1 MRRLYFERGILVFV
15 EGWVIGVSKLQT
27 ASDRGRM
34 SPRCLTK
41 PRVVTARVMLGLCH
55 RPISPSWIDLYP
67 PSPPMAHPAAPTS
80 LDALNKFKFV
90 RILNED
96 PLTHSITL
104 LGNFPERD
112 GLGDVPAIV
121 RVEKTAL
128 NVNDAPHLFGE
139 RRSIR
144 KVVLEESTD
153 IVRFLTMDSAL
164 LIECCF

>member
-1 MRRLYFERGILVFV
+1 
-15 EGWVIGVSKLQT
+15 
-27 ASDRGRM
+27 M
-34 SPRCLTK
+34 SPNDPVYLLLSVKCLTK
-41 PRVVTARVMLGLCH
+41 TKRKPLPRVVTARVTLGLCH
-55 RPISPSWIDLYP
+55 RPISESPSWIDLFP
-67 PSPPMAHPAAPTS
+67 PSPLMAHPAAPTS
-80 LDALNKFKFV
+80 LDALNKFKFE